1 MRRRDGG
8 TNRRGALEIRRKVL
22 RWRAPGNSGPSP
34 VRRPRARFAAAHSG
48 CVGAPPGDTTV
59 PCQELA
65 DGWRAYLAPPS
76 ESAARRSS
84 ENAAME
90 RRKARRPR
98 HGRSSPAELP
108 EIGPIARRVTGRV
121 RQSRQRRPALHSP
134 RIFEGTTD
142 PRRSPR
148 AGLSGRRSVGSGQAE
163 EWIGVIA
170 RPLAMLAEIT
180 RGNARP

>member
-1 MRRRDGG
+1 MAGRTGG
-8 TNRRGALEIRRKVL
+8 ARWRLAQRCL

-48 CVGAPPGDTTV
+48 CVGAPPGDTTA

-65 DGWRAYLAPPS
+65 DGRRAHLAPPS

-108 EIGPIARRVTGRV
+108 EMDPIARRVTGRV

-134 RIFEGTTD
+134 HIFGD
-142 PRRSPR
+142 DGPKAQPARRFKR
-148 AGLSGRRSVGSGQAE
+148 AAERWLPGRRGSGL
-163 EWIGVIA
+163 V
-170 RPLAMLAEIT
+170 
-180 RGNARP
+180 